1 MPTLNHWQSVDPP
14 YVELLVLKDGQPHER
29 AITPPPGFA
38 VTVIHGEQCRTKD
51 DLLSE
56 FARMMTF
63 PYYFGKN
70 WDALEDC
77 LIDLA
82 WLPAAGYL
90 LIITEAEQV
99 LRRHRED
106 YQTFIEIL
114 KNAGK
119 EWATPRAGEW
129 PLPAIPFHTVFTVS
143 AGLRSTREDW
153 HLPLLKP

>member
-1 MPTLNHWQSVDPP
+1 
-14 YVELLVLKDGQPHER
+14 
-29 AITPPPGFA
+29 
-38 VTVIHGEQCRTKD
+38 
-51 DLLSE
+51 
-56 FARMMTF
+56 
-63 PYYFGKN
+63 
-70 WDALEDC
+70 

-90 LIITEAEQV
+90 LIITEAELV

-129 PLPAIPFHTVFTVS
+129 PRPAIPFHTVFTVS
-143 AGLRSTREDW
+143 TKERAKRENWD
-153 HLPLLKP
+153 LPLVKRKE